1 MKNKKFL
8 QRLAVVTAVSLM
20 TVSSVQPLT
29 AKAVSFP
36 DEYVNHK
43 KALKNATLRV
53 GYASDEPFKGIFI
66 YELDSDGKTSVMAAP
81 GSASLFGYDND
92 GKYVAGGFGNVKFD
106 RKNNTALISITK
118 KARWSDGEPVT
129 SRDAA
134 YAYEIQANISL

>member
-66 YELDSDGKTSVMAAP
+66 DELDSDGKTSVMAAP

-92 GKYVAGGFGNVKFD
+92 GKYVAG
-106 RKNNTALISITK
+106 AL
-118 KARWSDGEPVT
+118 AML
-129 SRDAA
+129 
-134 YAYEIQANISL
+134 SLIEKIILL